1 MVELGF
7 RQSSYKMCAFQQYT
21 LLLLIEQNKA
31 ATEEGKVKT
40 AHEFPLWFC
49 LNGPYAGI
57 VISGAQSPQRKIIPS
72 SSLYKERIFLG
83 GGNSI

>member
-7 RQSSYKMCAFQQYT
+7 RQSSYKMCAFQHYR
-21 LLLLIEQNKA
+21 LLPLIEQNKA

-49 LNGPYAGI
+49 LNGPQAGI
-57 VISGAQSPQRKIIPS
+57 VISGSQESTKKNNP
-72 SSLYKERIFLG
+72 FH
-83 GGNSI
+83 